1 MVQRD
6 TALTVIL
13 RNILH
18 TIINAPH
25 TKNMCIYILGR
36 SRHHLD
42 TIRSKWNTLEDARDI
57 VVGSTRFNRTHFVN
71 LNSELVSTLLDD
83 PRDTSNILI
92 GVVMMVSIVSILLLM
107 HTPALAKSSFVL
119 LVLSCVMFGTYVLHV
134 FGLIVA
140 PICFSFPLDMRTGAD
155 YDYFAIVSHS
165 LVYVVGDYDPIAWVI
180 GVVVHGIWVWSVMLL
195 LLFLVRLYGVVL
207 CIACCDE
214 DRADKLGL
222 VVVIP
227 WSQSQ
232 SHSMSIAIETKS
244 ILYKHCT
251 FACACINLDFG
262 AAGWLRHES
271 INTQKVKAFDR
282 SSCRRWMQME
292 LKGGIMTLYIVELL
306 LKWLNVNSKALRGD
320 IMSEYEDALT
330 LDLLI

>member
-42 TIRSKWNTLEDARDI
+42 TIRSKWNTLEDI
-57 VVGSTRFNRTHFVN
+57 VVGSTRFN
-71 LNSELVSTLLDD
+71 
-83 PRDTSNILI
+83 RDTSNILI

-271 INTQKVKAFDR
+271 
-282 SSCRRWMQME
+282 
-292 LKGGIMTLYIVELL
+292 
-306 LKWLNVNSKALRGD
+306 
-320 IMSEYEDALT
+320 
-330 LDLLI
+330 